1 MSEASGSE
9 SAPVRTIPRGTY
21 RVSDSSRVDFADAL
35 EVWVPLA
42 RERLVEVAGEYHGV
56 VTHAALAARVQGV
69 SGIRTRWAV
78 SKWIGWLLEGV
89 AKSLEPGDPPLTSLC
104 VHHDG
109 TMGKLYPQSDPPAP
123 GTDIEMYAAEHRLLC
138 YQRYAT
144 DLPADGGVAA
154 LTPQVL
160 ARRTP
165 RSSKR
170 EEPEPDRCPVH
181 HTSLPASGQCDY
193 CEML

>member
-1 MSEASGSE
+1 L
-9 SAPVRTIPRGTY
+9 RTVPRGTY
-21 RVSDSSRVDFADAL
+21 RVSDSERVDFADAL
-35 EVWVPLA
+35 EIWVPLA
-42 RERLVEVAGEYHGV
+42 RERLIEVAGRYHAV
-56 VTHAALAARVQGV
+56 VTHAELAARVQGL

-78 SKWIGWLLEGV
+78 PKWIKWLLEGV
-89 AKSLEPGDPPLTSLC
+89 ATQGKSDEPPLTSLC

-109 TMGKLYPQSDPPAP
+109 TMGKLYPQVGAPPR

-138 YQRYAT
+138 YQRYAS
-144 DLPADGGVAA
+144 DLPPGGGVAV
-154 LTPQVL
+154 LTPQVI

-165 RSSKR
+165 KSTKR